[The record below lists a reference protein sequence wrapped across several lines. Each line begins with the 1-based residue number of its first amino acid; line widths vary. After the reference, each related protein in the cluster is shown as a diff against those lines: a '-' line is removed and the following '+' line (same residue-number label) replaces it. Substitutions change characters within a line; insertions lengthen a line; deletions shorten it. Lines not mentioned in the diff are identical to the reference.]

1 MPTGRVKVFDTD
13 KQYGFVVHDGSV
25 DDLYVDAS
33 DVDDGSLTP
42 GDVVEFEI
50 SDSDD
55 GAHATNVRVVHP
67 APQGN
72 PVGRVMNPPPSWDDL
87 EEMDRKRRQRRRRR
101 R

>member
-13 KQYGFVVHDGSV
+13 REYGFLVQDGSL
-25 DDLYVDAS
+25 DDLYVRSA
-33 DVDDGSLTP
+33 DVEEGVLTP

-50 SDSDD
+50 TEGDE
-55 GAHATNVRVVHP
+55 GNQATNVRVVHA
-67 APQGN
+67 APEGN
-72 PVGRVMNPPPSWDDL
+72 PVGRVMNSPPSWDEL